1 MMKYRPTMSETTL
14 IATDIDYTL
23 TDANLR
29 LDTAAVEKI
38 RELEARGVRVILNS
52 GRNLPATASLA
63 QLIGTSDLVVAENGG
78 VIARYQTPIKVL
90 GGIEN
95 ARAALRMLSK
105 RMGRRVI
112 ERPDSKLGMRLS
124 SVSLERSFDF
134 EEAKKL
140 IRSRRMRVDLIDT
153 GVTYILMD
161 RRVSK
166 GEALVRLA
174 RIGKLSLSRSAGIG
188 DNYNDLS
195 LFEKV
200 AYKIAVANAPEE
212 VKQQADFVCTRS
224 YGHGFLEAVA
234 HLGL

>member
-1 MMKYRPTMSETTL
+1 MPETHL

-23 TDANLR
+23 TDADLR
-29 LDTAAVEKI
+29 LETAAVEKI

-63 QLIGTSDLVVAENGG
+63 QLIGTSGLVVAENGG

-90 GGIEN
+90 GRLEN

-105 RMGRRVI
+105 KMGRKVI

-124 SVSLERSFDF
+124 SISLERSFDF

-140 IRSRRMRVDLIDT
+140 IRAKRMRVDLIDT

-161 RRVSK
+161 RGRKCSRRSQTAS
-166 GEALVRLA
+166 ELRLHAL
-174 RIGKLSLSRSAGIG
+174 IRS
-188 DNYNDLS
+188 
-195 LFEKV
+195 
-200 AYKIAVANAPEE
+200 
-212 VKQQADFVCTRS
+212 
-224 YGHGFLEAVA
+224 GFS
-234 HLGL
+234 